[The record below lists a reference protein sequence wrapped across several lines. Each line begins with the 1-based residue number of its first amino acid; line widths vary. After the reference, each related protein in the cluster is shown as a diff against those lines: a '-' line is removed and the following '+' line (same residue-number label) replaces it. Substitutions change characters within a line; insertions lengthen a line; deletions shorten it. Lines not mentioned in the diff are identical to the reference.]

1 MQSAFLLIILVS
13 LSGCLSLFIG
23 PGQVPATGL
32 SGPPTLRVRFDSITA
47 AAQISWQRGPEE
59 GFLRYELERR
69 TANDSTVVAVLDDLE
84 DTTYVDPGLLGD
96 VAYRY
101 QVVTYL
107 ARDRGEVSL
116 PSSVVEGG
124 IHRRVAVWTTGA
136 GADRFLPTRL
146 VVASDGVI
154 SAVGVGSGS
163 VRQFDG
169 EGNLLAVLP
178 FTRDRLA
185 CMEAA
190 CLDGP
195 SLALDSRGSLY
206 VVYNTRGESGPV
218 QALWTKFDPEGRQV
232 WTRPLGVLFARQ
244 ILIDARDHVQ
254 IESVGQLLEFDLEG
268 QPSGPRRL
276 LPPLLATSVH
286 PWTGRV
292 AALVEPLQTDDLSA
306 PAPRVIVYRDAD
318 RQETEF
324 TVGRD
329 PIAADDRGDGLLQ
342 RPADF
347 CVEEGADR
355 VFVLNAGFHR
365 VEVFRR
371 GQFLTRW
378 GEAGEGPGQFRFGGT
393 VEVVDDPTQGRVSE
407 RLVLAGGIARDR
419 EGFLYVADT
428 FNDRIHKFG
437 P

>member
-1 MQSAFLLIILVS
+1 MRSVLLLVALVFLSA
-13 LSGCLSLFIG
+13 CLSPYIG
-23 PGQVPATGL
+23 QGPATGL
-32 SGPPTLRVRFDSITA
+32 SGPPALRARFDSVMA
-47 AAQISWQRGPEE
+47 AAHLSWQRGPEE

-69 TANDSTVVAVLDDLE
+69 TAIDSTVVAVLDDRE

-107 ARDRGEVSL
+107 DRDRGEVSL

-124 IHRRVAVWTTGA
+124 IHRQVAVWPTGTEKK
-136 GADRFLPTRL
+136 RFLPTRL
-146 VVASDGVI
+146 VVGPDGVI

-163 VRQFDG
+163 VLQFDG
-169 EGNLLAVLP
+169 AGNLLATLP

-185 CMEAA
+185 CMETA

-195 SLALDSRGSLY
+195 SLALDSRGSLH
-206 VVYNTRGESGPV
+206 VVYNVRRESGPV
-218 QALWTKFDPEGRQV
+218 QALWTKFDPDGRPV

-244 ILIDARDHVQ
+244 ILIDGQDRVR
-254 IESVGQLLEFDLEG
+254 IESVSQLLEYDLEG
-268 QPSGPRRL
+268 QPVGPRRL
-276 LPPLLATSVH
+276 LPPLLATSVRL
-286 PWTGRV
+286 WTGRV
-292 AALVEPLQTDDLSA
+292 AALVEPLQVDDSPT
-306 PAPRVIVYRDAD
+306 PAPRLIVYRDAD
-318 RQETEF
+318 RREIDF

-355 VFVLNAGFHR
+355 AFILNAGLHR
-365 VEVFRR
+365 IEAFRR

-378 GEAGEGPGQFRFGGT
+378 GEAGEEPGQFRFGGS
-393 VEVVDDPTQGRVSE
+393 VEVVDDPTRGQAGE
-407 RLVLAGGIARDR
+407 RAVLAGGIARDR

-428 FNDRIHKFG
+428 FNDRIHKYG